1 MDQVVGLIGHT
12 NRRTP
17 GVLPCTQITRLEMF
31 ELPPPPPAGTAETAD
46 ARPRADTT
54 HTSCTCDP
62 PRADGS
68 TTRRRESRR
77 CDSRSSARA
86 QVTAYISKRLTAS
99 GRTLAERTLG
109 CREDG
114 VSSSTRS
121 IWDMREG
128 VSSRLGAERHDTADT
143 VGEVGI
149 VERVGL

>member
-1 MDQVVGLIGHT
+1 M
-12 NRRTP
+12 
-17 GVLPCTQITRLEMF
+17 RL
-31 ELPPPPPAGTAETAD
+31 AQ
-46 ARPRADTT
+46 
-54 HTSCTCDP
+54 
-62 PRADGS
+62 
-68 TTRRRESRR
+68 
-77 CDSRSSARA
+77 SSARA

-149 VERVGL
+149 VERVGS